1 MINVYIKFL
10 TTKTEL
16 DYTQVQRAAIKILF
30 WVAAVKRRWDAYC
43 IVLHCSICSLYL
55 PTSYLYYRIVR
66 TIYLKIRFVMQLLGG
81 VQGRP
86 RWW

>member
-43 IVLHCSICSLYL
+43 IVYIVVFVVCTYLH
-55 PTSYLYYRIVR
+55 PTYIIV
-66 TIYLKIRFVMQLLGG
+66 LSVRFI
-81 VQGRP
+81 
-86 RWW
+86 